1 MCSIANQI
9 HSIVGIN
16 NNISVDNYNCY
27 FTILSETQAKIII
40 SKSATA
46 KPLFKNIIAQVKDA
60 EGFYFYFLNLL
71 SGIFEI
77 WIQGNLYNT
86 LKQVASIHN
95 HTLTK
100 TVRGVLH

>member
-1 MCSIANQI
+1 MCCIANQI

-40 SKSATA
+40 SQSATA
-46 KPLFKNIIAQVKDA
+46 KPLFKNIIAQVNKDA

-77 WIQGNLYNT
+77 
-86 LKQVASIHN
+86 
-95 HTLTK
+95 
-100 TVRGVLH
+100 

>member
-9 HSIVGIN
+9 HSIVGI

-40 SKSATA
+40 SKSARA

-77 WIQGNLYNT
+77 
-86 LKQVASIHN
+86 
-95 HTLTK
+95 
-100 TVRGVLH
+100 